1 MRNKAGYSAPQF
13 ADGWGGRVMQS
24 FAIQRHYR
32 QTNGATDIDTR
43 QHLKNSGLK
52 TEHEPG
58 FSSWTPLLFM
68 QKRRRNQ
75 AIFGRLYAV
84 LEHFSFDGKF
94 LGPDLRAPPSS
105 VR

>member
-24 FAIQRHYR
+24 FAIQRCYR

-52 TEHEPG
+52 TENEPG
-58 FSSWTPLLFM
+58 FFFLDTTPFHAETST
-68 QKRRRNQ
+68 KPSN
-75 AIFGRLYAV
+75 FRLYAV
-84 LEHFSFDGKF
+84 LEHFSFDGKS